1 MRFRTKLLIPSLFNC
16 NFIHRK
22 KWARPIFYTQTV
34 CKWNHMTTCLVRTST
49 TIWTTSQ
56 VGCNIWPSYI
66 LLSSVYAGIIDFAVD
81 SFQFRQEFLE
91 ASKENLQ
98 AIAENFRQENPKK
111 FRKKKD
117 ITFVGI
123 HNRRGDHLDYQKEG
137 GYVML
142 DPGYF
147 LNVSAGILFDSG
159 LNVSHRRWNCSERS
173 TDASCL
179 FTCRMTWPGAERK
192 LKRDSSLKTSTLL
205 VPCLTP
211 SWPHC
216 RSCLLPTTCPCWP
229 SVTTPSPP
237 TAPTASGPASWLAR
251 LRGFGSFPP
260 FSRSIRQ
267 PHRSATISM
276 WNLSPA
282 NYRGSILE
290 WSTLDDMKCIL
301 YKQW

>member
-22 KWARPIFYTQTV
+22 KWVRPIFYTQTV

-137 GYVML
+137 GHVML

-147 LNVSAGILFDSG
+147 LNVSVGIFFESG
-159 LNVSHRRWNCSERS
+159 
-173 TDASCL
+173 
-179 FTCRMTWPGAERK
+179 
-192 LKRDSSLKTSTLL
+192 
-205 VPCLTP
+205 
-211 SWPHC
+211 
-216 RSCLLPTTCPCWP
+216 
-229 SVTTPSPP
+229 
-237 TAPTASGPASWLAR
+237 
-251 LRGFGSFPP
+251 
-260 FSRSIRQ
+260 
-267 PHRSATISM
+267 
-276 WNLSPA
+276 
-282 NYRGSILE
+282 
-290 WSTLDDMKCIL
+290 
-301 YKQW
+301 